1 MFILSFGLILIVGFL
16 VGFLLNK
23 IKIPGLVGMIIVGL
37 VFGPYCLNLID
48 SSILN
53 ISSELRQI
61 ALVIILTRSG
71 LNLDIKSLK
80 KVGRPAIL
88 MCFLPATFEIIG
100 TMLASHFLLNLS
112 WIEGLLLGSVLA
124 AVSPA
129 VVSPRMIKLIEE
141 GYSKEHAVPELILAG
156 SSVDDIYTIVL
167 FYSFLGLV
175 QNNTFD
181 FLSIV
186 LVPVSIILGIIFGII
201 VGSILLF
208 IFKKI
213 ELPLPINILILIG
226 TSFLMIGVEYLL
238 KPYISISSLLGIMVI
253 GMIFAFKLKNKA
265 KELSKGYNSMWVFFE
280 VILFVLVGASV
291 DFSYALN
298 NIWMSLLVL
307 LIGLSF
313 RTIGVIICVLHTKL
327 TWKEKLFSIFAYL
340 PKATVQASIG
350 GIALS
355 LGIPCGSIILTVS
368 VLSII
373 IAAPIGAFL
382 IDFFG
387 KKLLIKEEDNI
398 NLMSI

>member
-1 MFILSFGLILIVGFL
+1 MFILSFGLILIVGFIA
-16 VGFLLNK
+16 GFLLNK
-23 IKIPGLVGMIIVGL
+23 IRIPGLIGMIIVGL

-71 LNLDIKSLK
+71 LNLDLKSLK

-88 MCFLPATFEIIG
+88 MCFVPATFEIVG

-112 WIEGLLLGSVLA
+112 WIEGLLLGSVLG

-141 GYSKEHAVPELILAG
+141 GYGKEHAVPELILAG
-156 SSVDDIYTIVL
+156 SSVDDIYTIVV

-175 QNNTFD
+175 QTNTFN
-181 FLSIV
+181 FTSIA
-186 LVPVSIILGIIFGII
+186 LVPVSIMLGIIFGII
-201 VGSILLF
+201 VGIILLF
-208 IFKKI
+208 IFKKTN
-213 ELPLPINILILIG
+213 LPLAVNILILIG
-226 TSFLMIGVEYLL
+226 TSFLMIGAENLL

-253 GMIFAFKLKNKA
+253 GMILTFKLKDKA

-298 NIWMSLLVL
+298 NIWGSLLVL

-313 RTIGVIICVLHTKL
+313 RTIGVIVCLLFTKL
-327 TWKEKLFSIFAYL
+327 TRKERIFCIFAYL

-355 LGIPCGSIILTVS
+355 LEITCGAIVLTVS
-368 VLSII
+368 VLAII
-373 IAAPIGAFL
+373 VTAPIGAFL
-382 IDFFG
+382 IDMLG
-387 KKLLIKEEDNI
+387 KKLLAKENI
-398 NLMSI
+398 ELLI